1 MSKLEELNKTI
12 EAICTLHNLKKP
24 ITIPSAARMLVE
36 YDGDKEK
43 TVKLFEDILSEVQQN
58 PDKNN
63 PFAFAAYKA
72 TLETYLYKL

>member
-1 MSKLEELNKTI
+1 MSKLEELNKTV
-12 EAICTLHNLKKP
+12 EAICTLHKLNKP
-24 ITIPSAARMLVE
+24 LTIPSVAKMLIE

-43 TVKLFEDILSEVQQN
+43 TIKLFEDILLEVKQN

-63 PFAFAAYKA
+63 PFAFAAYKS

>member
-1 MSKLEELNKTI
+1 MSKLEELNKTV
-12 EAICTLHNLKKP
+12 EAICTLHKLNKP

-36 YDGDKEK
+36 YEGDKER
-43 TVKLFEDILSEVQQN
+43 TVKLFEDILSEVRQN

-63 PFAFAAYKA
+63 PFAFAAYKS